1 MGDCICGAKM
11 CHVRARDAY
20 KRCNTV
26 YCDDCGVQLFNEMV
40 FHCPRGYDDLHHK
53 NGYDLCPK
61 CAVVKKEK
69 DLKAETEEEEVEEE
83 KEKEEV
89 DDFAFA
95 SQLAQ
100 IKVIMAMEDGQ
111 SDDLIKGMLVE
122 HKGDLAAVIP

>member
-1 MGDCICGAKM
+1 MRK
-11 CHVRARDAY
+11 
-20 KRCNTV
+20 KRW
-26 YCDDCGVQLFNEMV
+26 EMV

-69 DLKAETEEEEVEEE
+69 DLKAENEEEDVEEVPVIVEVVEQEQPKEEEPE

-89 DDFAFA
+89 EEFAFA

-111 SDDLIKGMLVE
+111 SDELIKGMLVE
-122 HKGDLAAVIP
+122 HNGDLAAVIPLLLQ